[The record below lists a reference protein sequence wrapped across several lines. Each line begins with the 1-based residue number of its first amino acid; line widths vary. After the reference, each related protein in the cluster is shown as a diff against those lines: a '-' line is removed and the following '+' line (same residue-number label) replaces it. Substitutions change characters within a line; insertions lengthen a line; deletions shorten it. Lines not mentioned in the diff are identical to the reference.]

1 MLYLYQ
7 STAIPR
13 PVPRSSLLSTLDR
26 AAIGLSALCA
36 AHCLISV
43 ILIAGL
49 SVAGSIWTDP
59 AIHRIGMFGAVLLA
73 AVAFGPTLIR
83 ERLTHGIV
91 IGMIGLLLMALGLLV
106 PHDWPEIS
114 ATITGASLLAA
125 AHLMNT
131 RARD

>member
-1 MLYLYQ
+1 MAPVSR
-7 STAIPR
+7 STI
-13 PVPRSSLLSTLDR
+13 LSALDR

-43 ILIAGL
+43 VLIAGL
-49 SVAGSIWTDP
+49 SMAGSIWTDP

-83 ERLTHGIV
+83 ERLTRGIV
-91 IGMIGLLLMALGLLV
+91 VGMVGLLLMALGLLV
-106 PHDWPEIS
+106 PHGWPEIA
-114 ATITGASLLAA
+114 ATITGASLLAG

>member
-1 MLYLYQ
+1 ML
-7 STAIPR
+7 SA
-13 PVPRSSLLSTLDR
+13 LDR

-36 AHCLISV
+36 VHCLISV
-43 ILIAGL
+43 VLIAVL

-59 AIHRIGMFGAVLLA
+59 AIHRIGMIGAVLLA

-83 ERLTHGIV
+83 ERLTRGLV
-91 IGMIGLLLMALGLLV
+91 VGMVGLLLMALGLLV
-106 PHDWPEIS
+106 PHGWPEVA
-114 ATITGASLLAA
+114 ATITGTSLLAA

>member
-1 MLYLYQ
+1 ML
-7 STAIPR
+7 SA
-13 PVPRSSLLSTLDR
+13 LDR

-43 ILIAGL
+43 LLIAGL

-73 AVAFGPTLIR
+73 AIAFGPMLVR
-83 ERLTHGIV
+83 ERLTRGLV
-91 IGMIGLLLMALGLLV
+91 VGMVGLLLMALGLLV
-106 PHDWPEIS
+106 PHGWPEVA